1 LAPIEGSFFRELG
14 DAANSFNAM
23 LGGLRWFERYVP
35 QALVQRLIRLNDDSA
50 VASTYRLVT
59 TMFTDICGFT
69 QVTEHMTAPES
80 VELLNRHFTLLAAC
94 IEREGG
100 TIDRFE
106 GDGLLAI
113 CGALEPYDD
122 MACRAANAIRRTM
135 IEENRRQSQEGG
147 TKLRIRIS
155 MHNGRFVVGNLGSP
169 GRVSYTVAGDT
180 VVITRRI
187 EELARA
193 VGSTQETVNILAG
206 GSVRSALVKTLPMAH
221 LGPHSLRGRSEL
233 VEIYALDPARDQ

>member
-1 LAPIEGSFFRELG
+1 
-14 DAANSFNAM
+14 M

-35 QALVQRLIRLNDDSA
+35 KALVQRLIRLNDDRA
-50 VASTYRLVT
+50 VASSYRLVT

-69 QVTEHMTAPES
+69 QATEHMTAPET

-113 CGALEPYDD
+113 WGALEPYDD
-122 MACRAANAIRRTM
+122 MADRACRAANAIRRTM
-135 IEENRRQSQEGG
+135 IEENRQHAQAGG
-147 TKLRIRIS
+147 VQLQVRIG
-155 MHNGRFVVGNLGSP
+155 MHTGRVVLGNLGSP
-169 GRVSYTVAGDT
+169 GRISYTVAGDT

-187 EELARA
+187 EELGKTAGR
-193 VGSTQETVNILAG
+193 TQDTVNILVS
-206 GSVRSALVKTLPMAH
+206 GSVRSALVKALPMAH
-221 LGPHSLRGRSEL
+221 LGPHALRGRSEL
-233 VEIYALDPARDQ
+233 VEIYALDPAGDQ